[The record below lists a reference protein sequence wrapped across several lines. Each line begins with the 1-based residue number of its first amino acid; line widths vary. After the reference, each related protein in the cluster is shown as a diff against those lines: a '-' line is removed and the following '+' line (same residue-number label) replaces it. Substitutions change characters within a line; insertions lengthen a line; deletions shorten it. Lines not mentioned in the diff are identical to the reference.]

1 MLTIFTVLNIPS
13 TQMLRMVLWLSGY
26 YNKPTYPYAPI
37 IFSVYTLHQHHR
49 ALLFARNFKWVALS
63 TLDFACFV
71 LKLVFS
77 FFFHFYL
84 PNIICLPFYFSS
96 IFLFFIYMSI
106 YHLFIYLSVNHL
118 SSLYHLFLRQGL
130 IMQPWLAWNYLFS
143 YLCSPS
149 DGITDVP
156 PYATAAP
163 IFHSVFCYTD
173 N

>member
-1 MLTIFTVLNIPS
+1 
-13 TQMLRMVLWLSGY
+13 MVLWLSGY

-37 IFSVYTLHQHHR
+37 IFSVYTLHHHHG

-96 IFLFFIYMSI
+96 IF
-106 YHLFIYLSVNHL
+106 HLSVYLLSIYLSICQSSIISL
-118 SSLYHLFLRQGL
+118 SFIFEAGSYHVALAGLELFVFLPLFPKWWDYRCAPLCHSSPHFLLSILLHWWL
-130 IMQPWLAWNYLFS
+130 IFKTL
-143 YLCSPS
+143 
-149 DGITDVP
+149 VP
-156 PYATAAP
+156 VQRPR
-163 IFHSVFCYTD
+163 
-173 N
+173 